1 MLGFHMRLRM
11 ARNNTRREETF
22 GPRALG
28 HEPLIAAEQRERVLE
43 RIEETGAVDFR
54 DDPLLPFLKRP

>member
-1 MLGFHMRLRM
+1 M